1 MNYGCVPRND
11 EVFCYTSLIFVDV
24 HDVEFC
30 CFPTFTK
37 LFQENQLS
45 QQWFFFGKKLLSIS
59 HQQNLPFKSMS
70 GWKKLLYLDQVRFPV
85 CIYESEHHVVAKK
98 YLHKTFT
105 YVFAYCYPDRYV
117 IVTRYFVLDDI
128 FRRVQF
134 LNIIERCWLPK
145 NSK

>member
-45 QQWFFFGKKLLSIS
+45 QQWFFLEKNYFPSLTSKTWHSRAWVAEKNYYTLTRFGFLFAHMKANTMWWRKNIYTRHLHTCLRTATRQICYCNPLFCTWWYFPPGSIS
-59 HQQNLPFKSMS
+59 
-70 GWKKLLYLDQVRFPV
+70 
-85 CIYESEHHVVAKK
+85 EH
-98 YLHKTFT
+98 YWTWL
-105 YVFAYCYPDRYV
+105 
-117 IVTRYFVLDDI
+117 VTQKF
-128 FRRVQF
+128 
-134 LNIIERCWLPK
+134 
-145 NSK
+145 